1 MELVD
6 EASLVRILTSL
17 VREDLHPKNIVCY
30 YISYNLW
37 YRLVMNLL
45 LSESMND
52 LVHLLIIQALG

>member
-6 EASLVRILTSL
+6 EPSLVRILTSL
-17 VREDLHPKNIVCY
+17 VREDLHPKDIVC

-37 YRLVMNLL
+37 YRLVMYLL